1 MTKEE
6 IQKAKRIVLT
16 YRELDSKIGNLNDQ
30 LKALNEKKDSL
41 VAELSKTEMEESAF
55 VMELEKKYGTVDYN
69 EIAREIEK

>member
-6 IQKAKRIVLT
+6 IQKARRIVLA

-41 VAELSKTEMEESAF
+41 VAELSKTEMEESVF

-69 EIAREIEK
+69 EIAREIER